1 VSART
6 DALATLRDWSAPAG
20 RQSGLR
26 AAFVTHLETHPDALD
41 RACAAGHLTAGALV
55 LSPGLDAVL
64 LNLHGKAR
72 RWFHFG
78 GHHEPGD
85 GSLFGTAT
93 REAAEESGI
102 ADLELHPVPVHLD
115 RHTVAFCRPHGT
127 VDHLDVRYAALAPA
141 GAAAAASDESLD
153 VRWWPLDA
161 LPELEPEMH
170 ELIALARE
178 RLAQS
183 STSSASGTPSGSA
196 EPSRRAPA
204 E

>member
-1 VSART
+1 VSARD
-6 DALATLRDWSAPAG
+6 DALTTLRDWSAAPG
-20 RQSGLR
+20 RQTHLR
-26 AAFVTHLETHPDALD
+26 DAFVAHLEAHPDGLD
-41 RACAAGHLTAGALV
+41 RSCAAGHLTAGTLV

-72 RWFHFG
+72 QWFHFG

-85 GSLFGTAT
+85 GSLLGTAT

-102 ADLELHPVPVHLD
+102 HDLDVHPVPVHLD
-115 RHTVAFCRPHGT
+115 RHTVVFCSPHGT
-127 VDHLDVRYAALAPA
+127 VDHLDVRYAALAPV
-141 GAAAAASDESLD
+141 GAEAAASDESLD
-153 VRWWPLDA
+153 VRWWPLDG
-161 LPELEPEMH
+161 LPDLEPEMH

-183 STSSASGTPSGSA
+183 SEASGSSGSA
-196 EPSRRAPA
+196 APSIRAPA

>member
-6 DALATLRDWSAPAG
+6 DALTTLREWRAPAG
-20 RQSGLR
+20 RQSDLR
-26 AAFVTHLETHPDALD
+26 EAYLTHLETHPDALD
-41 RACAAGHLTAGALV
+41 RSCGAGHLTAGALV

-78 GHHEPGD
+78 GHHEPAD
-85 GSLFGTAT
+85 GSLLGTAT
-93 REAAEESGI
+93 REALEESGV
-102 ADLELHPVPVHLD
+102 AGLQVHPVPVHLD
-115 RHTVAFCRPHGT
+115 RHTVGFCRPHGT

-141 GAAAAASDESLD
+141 GAEAVVSDESLD
-153 VRWWPLDA
+153 VRWWSLDA
-161 LPELEPEMH
+161 RPDLEPEMY
-170 ELIALARE
+170 ELIARARE

-183 STSSASGTPSGSA
+183 TASPGSPAPSS
-196 EPSRRAPA
+196 RAPA

>member
-1 VSART
+1 VSAHAE
-6 DALATLRDWSAPAG
+6 ALTTLRDWAAPEG
-20 RQSGLR
+20 PQSDLR
-26 AAFVTHLETHPDALD
+26 ETFAAHLEAHPDGLE
-41 RACAAGHLTAGALV
+41 RTCAAGHLTAGVLV

-85 GSLFGTAT
+85 GSLLGTAA

-102 ADLELHPVPVHLD
+102 HDLDIHPVPVHLD
-115 RHTVAFCRPHGT
+115 RHTVGFCRPHGT

-141 GAAAAASDESLD
+141 AARAAVSDESLD
-153 VRWWPLDA
+153 VRWWPLDG
-161 LPELEPEMH
+161 LPDLEPEMY
-170 ELIALARE
+170 ELIALAGE
-178 RLAQS
+178 RLAQ
-183 STSSASGTPSGSA
+183 ASGSA
-196 EPSRRAPA
+196 APSSRAPA